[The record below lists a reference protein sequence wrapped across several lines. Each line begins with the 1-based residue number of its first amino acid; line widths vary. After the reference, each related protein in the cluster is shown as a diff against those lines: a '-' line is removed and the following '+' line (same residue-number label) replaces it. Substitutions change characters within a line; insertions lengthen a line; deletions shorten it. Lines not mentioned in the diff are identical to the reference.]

1 VVGNHAPVP
10 REPRIRV
17 VPIGDSPGRKLSRAH
32 TRLQQGLTQLF
43 QQGGYPITTEGWAL
57 LNQLWVE
64 DRLTQLELGQR
75 LEKDGPT
82 TSRLVDALER
92 ENFVHRSI
100 RDHDRRVRE
109 IGLTERGRAAR
120 VPLTRIATEFLEEVF
135 DGISGPQLEAF
146 GRILDHIVERFD
158 SRSANTDDRDTSSRS
173 NHRTR
178 TKNGSKHVEG
188 SGRPRHRL

>member
-1 VVGNHAPVP
+1 VVLTGGAAQMHGMLEIAEDIFQMPVRLGTPVYADGN
-10 REPRIRV
+10 
-17 VPIGDSPGRKLSRAH
+17 G
-32 TRLQQGLTQLF
+32 
-43 QQGGYPITTEGWAL
+43 
-57 LNQLWVE
+57 
-64 DRLTQLELGQR
+64 
-75 LEKDGPT
+75 
-82 TSRLVDALER
+82 
-92 ENFVHRSI
+92 
-100 RDHDRRVRE
+100 RE

-178 TKNGSKHVEG
+178 TKIGSKHVEG